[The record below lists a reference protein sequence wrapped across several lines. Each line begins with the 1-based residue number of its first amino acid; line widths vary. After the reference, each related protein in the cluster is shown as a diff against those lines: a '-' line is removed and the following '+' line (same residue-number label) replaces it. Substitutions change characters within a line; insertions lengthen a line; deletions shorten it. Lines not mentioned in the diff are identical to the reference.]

1 MNISEVK
8 LSKSYNFYHSPFPE
22 ECKLVYQPLIQL
34 QMRLRDVTIRD
45 EYESPLLNE
54 AIFLSNYILTC
65 FNIEVT
71 PLMKVLTTVEFL
83 LTKLEEW
90 ENTYASK
97 RLNSLETEINQFKL
111 LIIRYRKIQILSWRN
126 LLNWKQE
133 NLVRDDV
140 ENCVRIAHTITKQ
153 IFDGKDDMLKVMDLL
168 DLYIR
173 DSTLG
178 IYRPR
183 LRFLEILK
191 DHL

>member
-1 MNISEVK
+1 M
-8 LSKSYNFYHSPFPE
+8 
-22 ECKLVYQPLIQL
+22 
-34 QMRLRDVTIRD
+34 
-45 EYESPLLNE
+45 
-54 AIFLSNYILTC
+54 
-65 FNIEVT
+65 
-71 PLMKVLTTVEFL
+71 
-83 LTKLEEW
+83 
-90 ENTYASK
+90 
-97 RLNSLETEINQFKL
+97 
-111 LIIRYRKIQILSWRN
+111 
-126 LLNWKQE
+126 NWKQE

-191 DHL
+191 DHLQTRQSQIVRIPAQTA